1 MCRDNIRYPHLVEDA
16 FRRRISSGIVTFAG
30 SASLGSASLGSASLG
45 SASLGSASLGS
56 ASLGSASLGSASTPL
71 SGAPSAYGSGSV
83 YPGSMSTDIVVPK
96 APIGLKLE
104 FVACFARY
112 FMHNGTFPLP
122 SDTLSAMMIQILMSA
137 ISKAS

>member
-16 FRRRISSGIVTFAG
+16 FRRRISSGIVTFA
-30 SASLGSASLGSASLG
+30 GSASLG